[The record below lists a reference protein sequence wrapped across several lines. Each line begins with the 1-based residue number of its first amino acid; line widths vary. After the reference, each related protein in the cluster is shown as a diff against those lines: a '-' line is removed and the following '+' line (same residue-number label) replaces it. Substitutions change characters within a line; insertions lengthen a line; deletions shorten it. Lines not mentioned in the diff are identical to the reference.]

1 MAFCPTRAPSVE
13 ALADA
18 PVYFRYTAPK
28 VHRVLVDSF
37 TASAVLAVYR
47 GCNAENQ
54 AKIARMVAGSLAQ
67 FQRVAAFAFE
77 HTNVGG

>member
-13 ALADA
+13 ALAEA
-18 PVYFRYTAPK
+18 PVYFRYREPR

-37 TASAVLAVYR
+37 TANAVLAVYR

-54 AKIARMVAGSLAQ
+54 AKIARMVAGTLAQ

-77 HTNVGG
+77 HMKVGG